1 MKFRRILK
9 LLFVLVFLQ
18 FKASA
23 QYSSGLTVI
32 SSGTADSS
40 HEVSPVTFSTPI
52 TVTGNLVLDP
62 STTLTVSGTVLT
74 VTEGINLGADSVL
87 YLRNGAQLIQT
98 HSGASKNEGTG
109 TLSVYQEGTV
119 DNYEFNYWCSPVG
132 TTAST
137 TVNNPFGIT
146 LLGRP
151 VTVTATSPAII
162 LPNNQ
167 YDGVSNPLSI
177 APYWINTFKES
188 GSYSQWNPV
197 GSASVIE
204 PGYGFT
210 MKGVTGTDTTVAD
223 PADGVQ
229 NNPGGAQRYDF
240 RGKPNDG
247 EIPVAVSAGVFTL
260 VGNPYPSAVRI
271 SSATAPHSPI
281 EDDDNL
287 AFLTDDDNQ
296 NNDGNAYYWEQDQ
309 TVNSHYLLDY
319 VGGYGIYT
327 GFSNLYAPAPFYLYD
342 ASGNP
347 ITYVG
352 TNPNTLGKRK
362 YAPIGQGFMI
372 RGKDPG
378 GDGSDHMRNRYRAYV
393 KESTV
398 GNPTDS
404 EFARGGASSKKENNF
419 GVPHVRF
426 NAVLDNGPISQIVLS
441 FLPKATDGID
451 KGMDAKKTGNYPA
464 NVNFFVAGTGCVI
477 NAVPFDIDRKFPLI
491 FENKSQANYKIGVNE
506 IVNLDAVSN
515 VYLHD
520 KKTDQYHDIKN
531 DFYELI
537 LPKGTNYS
545 QFEITFKN
553 NALGVDEMTIQ
564 SFVVYQNELA
574 KKLMINNPEREE
586 IAVCELYDV
595 AGKLIFRENK
605 IGNVDSYAISTADL
619 VQGVY
624 ILRLTSENK
633 KTFSQKVIVRN

>member
-1 MKFRRILK
+1 MKI
-9 LLFVLVFLQ
+9 FVRSMVIAAVFLFQ
-18 FKASA
+18 LNVNA
-23 QYSSGLTVI
+23 Q
-32 SSGTADSS
+32 
-40 HEVSPVTFSTPI
+40 
-52 TVTGNLVLDP
+52 NLVIAPD
-62 STTLTVSGTVLT
+62 TFVYVDDDVIFVDQEVVLSAPT
-74 VTEGINLGADSVL
+74 SFL
-87 YLRNGAQLIQT
+87 YLRNGAQLVQGD
-98 HSGASKNEGTG
+98 HSACLNSGTG

-137 TVNNPFGIT
+137 AVNNPFGIT

-177 APYWINTFKES
+177 APYWINTFKTS
-188 GSYSQWNPV
+188 GSYNQWNPV
-197 GSASVIE
+197 GSDSEIE

-247 EIPVAVSAGVFTL
+247 DIPVAVQPGVFTL

-271 SSATAPHSPI
+271 SPATAANSPV
-281 EDDDNL
+281 EDDDEL
-287 AFLTDDDNQ
+287 AFLTDGDNMY
-296 NNDGNAYYWEQDQ
+296 NDGNAYYWEQDK

-319 VGGYGIYT
+319 VGGYGVYT
-327 GFSNLYAPAPFYLYD
+327 ATGLYLPAPFYSYD
-342 ASGNP
+342 AFGNLIGSSFSSWGP
-347 ITYVG
+347 SR
-352 TNPNTLGKRK
+352 NRK

-372 RGKDPG
+372 RGRDN
-378 GDGSDHMRNRYRAYV
+378 GSGFDYMRNRYRAYV

-398 GNPTDS
+398 SNPTDS
-404 EFARGGASSKKENNF
+404 EFARGGASSNKKENNF
-419 GVPHVRF
+419 AIPHIRF
-426 NAVLDNGPISQIVLS
+426 NTILDNGPVSQMILS
-441 FLPKATDGID
+441 FSPKATDGID

-464 NVNFFVAGTGCVI
+464 NINFFVAGTGCVI
-477 NAVPFDIDRKFPLI
+477 NAVPFDIDGKFPLI

-506 IVNLDAVSN
+506 IANLDAVSN